1 MSHVLRLEL
10 SEAEYAAIMK
20 AAEATGKTPT
30 DWATSRLR
38 EDLSVIEKEPAQ
50 GGIPEEVFVLLE
62 KVAPRIGKTIEELV
76 AKWVID
82 LAPKPRPEL
91 SEEEYSA
98 ADERLRRQIVDL
110 GYATGADNE
119 SIDADLARAYGDN
132 HEAEDQKAA

>member
-1 MSHVLRLEL
+1 M
-10 SEAEYAAIMK
+10 
-20 AAEATGKTPT
+20 
-30 DWATSRLR
+30 
-38 EDLSVIEKEPAQ
+38 
-50 GGIPEEVFVLLE
+50 LLE

-119 SIDADLARAYGDN
+119 SIDADLARARDN
-132 HEAEDQKAA
+132 HEAGGPEGSLMLLDTSGLLCYHHQGEPQQ